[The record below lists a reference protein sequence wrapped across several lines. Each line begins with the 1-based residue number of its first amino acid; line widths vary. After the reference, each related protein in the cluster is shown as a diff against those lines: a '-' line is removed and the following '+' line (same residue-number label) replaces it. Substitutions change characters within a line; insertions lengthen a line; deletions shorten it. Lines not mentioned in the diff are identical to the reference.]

1 MVKRGIAMAEPM
13 AHSVWVHVKNELLE
27 SVHAEQALC
36 SIIAEMLLLPQFRSQ
51 AGTREVYQENYETSL
66 LRNIAVGHLTRLQ
79 AGEPQTRL
87 VPLTVEALA
96 TAARHDHRCHSA
108 IRTLTAATPDDQVW
122 LRAANNWREQ
132 REYWLHRAAAT
143 LKSGIA
149 PDAWEQGIN
158 MAR

>member
-1 MVKRGIAMAEPM
+1 MAEPM

-27 SVHAEQALC
+27 SVHAEQAYC
-36 SIIAEMLLLPQFRSQ
+36 SIIAEMLLLPQFGSQ
-51 AGTREVYQENYETSL
+51 AGASEAYRENYETSL

-87 VPLTVEALA
+87 AALTVEALA
-96 TAARHDHRCHSA
+96 KAVTHDRRCHA
-108 IRTLTAATPDDQVW
+108 ALQTLTATTPEDQVW

-132 REYWLHRAAAT
+132 REHWLRRAAAT

-149 PDAWEQGIN
+149 PDLWEQGLA

>member
-1 MVKRGIAMAEPM
+1 MAEPM
-13 AHSVWVHVKNELLE
+13 ARSVWVHVKNELLE
-27 SVHAEQALC
+27 SVHAEQAFC
-36 SIIAEMLLLPQFRSQ
+36 SIVAEMLLLPQFRSQ
-51 AGTREVYQENYETSL
+51 SSVTDAYRENFETSL

-87 VPLTVEALA
+87 VVLTVEALA
-96 TAARHDHRCHSA
+96 TAVLHDRLCHRA
-108 IRTLTAATPDDQVW
+108 LQTLAASTPDDQVW

-132 REYWLHRAAAT
+132 REHWLRRAAST

-149 PDAWEQGIN
+149 PEVWDRGLS

>member
-1 MVKRGIAMAEPM
+1 MAEPM
-13 AHSVWVHVKNELLE
+13 ARSVWVHVKNELLE
-27 SVHAEQALC
+27 SVHAEQAFC
-36 SIIAEMLLLPQFRSQ
+36 SIIAEMMLLPQFRSQ
-51 AGTREVYQENYETSL
+51 SGVTDAYRENYETSL

-87 VPLTVEALA
+87 VVLTVESLA
-96 TAARHDHRCHSA
+96 TAVLHDRLCNTA
-108 IRTLTAATPDDQVW
+108 LQTLAATTPDDQVW

-132 REYWLHRAAAT
+132 REYWLRRAAST

-149 PDAWEQGIN
+149 PEVWDRGLF